1 MYPFFFHKLLRR
13 MLLEEVLSR
22 ANMTRAYERV
32 VGNGGGAGIDKM
44 SVTMLKAYLHESW
57 TTLKTAIDRGSYEP
71 QAVRRVTIPKP
82 NGGERHLGIP
92 TVFDRLMQQAL
103 AQVIEPL
110 WEGTF
115 SDHSYGFRP
124 NRNCHQAVSKAQTYV
139 NAGRTYIVDIDLE
152 KFFDRVNHDYLMHLL
167 SSRIKDKLVLGLI
180 GKYLRA
186 GILIEGTV
194 SRNTEGTPQGSPL
207 SPLLSNIVLD
217 VLDKEL
223 EQRGHSFVR
232 YADDFSIYCTS
243 QRGAERALSSIG
255 RFIEEVLHL
264 KINASKSG
272 IRRPSRMILLG
283 FGFHIKSKGVWGIR
297 IAPKSISRLKIKI
310 KELTQRRIPVNT
322 PQRIAGLN
330 SVLQGWFHYFKIADC
345 QNHLSAIDKWTRS
358 RLRMC
363 EWKLW
368 KRIRTRYTRLKGLG
382 IQDTQA
388 YEWANTRKGY
398 WRTAHSPILCRT
410 LNNKWIKQQGYV
422 PLSELYKGYKERSQ

>member
-1 MYPFFFHKLLRR
+1 
-13 MLLEEVLSR
+13 MLLNEVLSKP
-22 ANMTRAYERV
+22 NMTRAYERV
-32 VGNGGGAGIDKM
+32 VGNGGAAGIDKM
-44 SVTMLKAYLHESW
+44 PVGKLKAYLHESW
-57 TTLKTAIDRGSYEP
+57 ATLKPLIENGDYEP

-92 TVFDRLMQQAL
+92 TVFDRLVQQAL

-110 WEGTF
+110 WESTF

-124 NRNCHQAVSKAQTYV
+124 KRNCHQAVSKAQTYV
-139 NAGRTYIVDIDLE
+139 NRGRTYIVDIDLE

-167 SSRIKDKLVLGLI
+167 SERITDKTVLGLV

-186 GILIEGTV
+186 GILIDGLV
-194 SRNTEGTPQGSPL
+194 SRNEEGTPQGSPL

-223 EQRGHSFVR
+223 EQRGHFFVR

-243 QRGAERALSSIG
+243 ERGAERTLQSIG
-255 RFIEEVLHL
+255 TFIAEQLHL

-283 FGFHIKSKGVWGIR
+283 FGFRIKSKGVWGIR
-297 IAPKSISRLKIKI
+297 IAPKSISRLKEKI
-310 KELTQRRIPVNT
+310 KVLTQRRLPLNT
-322 PQRIAGLN
+322 PERIARLN

-345 QNHLSAIDKWTRS
+345 QSHLTAIDKWTRA

-368 KRIRTRYTRLKGLG
+368 KRVRTRYKRLKGLG
-382 IQDTQA
+382 LSHSLSIQ
-388 YEWANTRKGY
+388 WANTRQGY
-398 WRTAHSPILCRT
+398 WRIAHSPILSRT
-410 LNNKWIKQQGYV
+410 LTNKWLEQQGYV
-422 PLSELYKGYKERSQ
+422 SLSERYKRYKERSQ

>member
-1 MYPFFFHKLLRR
+1 MH
-13 MLLEEVLSR
+13 LEDVLSKS
-22 ANMTRAYERV
+22 NMTLAYERV
-32 VGNGGGAGIDKM
+32 VGNGGAAGTDQM
-44 SVTMLKAYLHESW
+44 SVSMLKAYLHESW
-57 TTLKTAIDRGSYEP
+57 SSLKMSIETGIYEP
-71 QAVRRVTIPKP
+71 DSVRRVTIPKP

-92 TVFDRLMQQAL
+92 TVFDRLIQQAL
-103 AQVIEPL
+103 AQAIEPL

-124 NRNCHQAVSKAQTYV
+124 HRNCHQAVSKAQTYV

-152 KFFDRVNHDYLMHLL
+152 KFFDRVNHDYLMYLL
-167 SSRIKDKLVLGLI
+167 STRITDKLVLGLI

-186 GILIEGTV
+186 GILIDGIV

-223 EQRGHSFVR
+223 EQRGHRFVR

-255 RFIEEVLHL
+255 LFIELVLHL
-264 KINASKSG
+264 KINDSKSG

-297 IAPKSISRLKIKI
+297 IAPKSISRLREKIKG
-310 KELTQRRIPVNT
+310 LTQRRFTMNT
-322 PQRIAGLN
+322 PQRIARLN
-330 SVLQGWFHYFKIADC
+330 SVLQGWFHYFKIANC
-345 QNHLSAIDKWTRS
+345 QTHLSTIDKWTRA

-363 EWKLW
+363 EWKVW
-368 KRIRTRYTRLKGLG
+368 KRVRTRYKRLKGFGLSH
-382 IQDTQA
+382 QQA

-398 WRTAHSPILCRT
+398 WRTAHSPILSQT
-410 LNNKWIKQQGYV
+410 LNNKWMEQQGYV
-422 PLSELYKGYKERSQ
+422 PLSELYKRYKERTQ

>member
-1 MYPFFFHKLLRR
+1 
-13 MLLEEVLSR
+13 MLLEDLLSR
-22 ANMTRAYERV
+22 PNMTRAYERV
-32 VGNGGGAGIDKM
+32 VSNGGAAGIDKM
-44 SVTMLKAYLHESW
+44 PVSMLKSYVQESW
-57 TTLKTAIDRGSYEP
+57 SGLKTLIEQGHYEP

-92 TVFDRLMQQAL
+92 TVFDRLIQQAL

-124 NRNCHQAVSKAQTYV
+124 QRNCHQAVSKAQTYV

-167 SSRIKDKLVLGLI
+167 SQRITDKVVLGLV

-186 GILIEGTV
+186 GVLIDGLV
-194 SRNTEGTPQGSPL
+194 SRNEEGTPQGSPL

-223 EQRGHSFVR
+223 EQRGHFFVR

-243 QRGAERALSSIG
+243 QTGAERTLSSIG
-255 RFIEEVLHL
+255 SFISERLHL
-264 KINASKSG
+264 RINIAKSG

-283 FGFHIKSKGVWGIR
+283 FGFRIRSKGIWGIR
-297 IAPKSISRLKIKI
+297 IAPKSISRLKEKI
-310 KELTQRRIPVNT
+310 KVLTKRRIALNT
-322 PQRIAGLN
+322 AERIKHLN
-330 SVLQGWFHYFKIADC
+330 SVMQGWFHYFKIADC
-345 QNHLSAIDKWTRS
+345 QSHLRAIDEWTRA

-368 KRIRTRYTRLKGLG
+368 KRVRTRYKRLKGFG
-382 IQDTQA
+382 IQHRLAIQ
-388 YEWANTRKGY
+388 WANTRGGY
-398 WRTAHSPILCRT
+398 WRTAHSPILSRT
-410 LNNKWIKQQGYV
+410 LTNKWLEQQGLT
-422 PLSELYKGYKERSQ
+422 PLSELYKRYKERSQ